1 MISAL
6 WKVYAILF
14 EYAFQTNYK
23 FQVLRVAEDAA
34 VVEARLRKEFDEA
47 LAAQEEE
54 NIEAFQ

>member
-1 MISAL
+1 LISAL

-14 EYAFQTNYK
+14 EYAFQTNYQ